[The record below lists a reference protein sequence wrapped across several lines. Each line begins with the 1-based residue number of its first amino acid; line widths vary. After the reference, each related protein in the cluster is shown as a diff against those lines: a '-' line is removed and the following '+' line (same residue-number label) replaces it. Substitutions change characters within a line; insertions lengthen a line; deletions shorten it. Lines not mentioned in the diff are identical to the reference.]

1 MNKRILTYGVVASI
15 LLFLIIG
22 TFFFV
27 QGQKKNQIA
36 LTSDVEKLSIITQQ
50 HDAASQQ
57 HDAAKRDLGVAVY
70 QLKNEADVPI
80 VAITFESDD
89 RRSHFHRIATID
101 GNNER
106 KVVAPAQTTFEFGMR
121 LDPGVSYNHIVAV
134 VYADGTV
141 SGREDAAKNLKQIW
155 EEAYKEA
162 RGRLQ

>member
-1 MNKRILTYGVVASI
+1 MKKIVIPTAVALAAIISV
-15 LLFLIIG
+15 LIV
-22 TFFFV
+22 V
-27 QGQKKNQIA
+27 QGQKKNKIA
-36 LTSDVEKLSIITQQ
+36 LTSDVQKVSII
-50 HDAASQQ
+50 SQR
-57 HDAAKRDLGVAVY
+57 HDAAKGVLGEAVY
-70 QLKNEADVPI
+70 QLTNEADVPI

-101 GNNER
+101 GNNNER
-106 KVVAPAQTTFEFGMR
+106 KVLAPAQTTFEFRMP

-162 RGRLQ
+162 RERLQ